1 MSTSLTESGTGSDVR
16 AFPFSER
23 ISMLFTVEAAALSGI
38 SIMVLIAY
46 KLYRTVLRALRRRET
61 HLPDACDSS
70 LFLTL
75 MFGEALR
82 VVGNVMTV
90 KWVADAT
97 ITAPST
103 FCYAQGAVK
112 VLSSNVIDWSTLAI
126 TIHTFVI
133 LVLQW
138 NAPIHIAKYL
148 ALGVWLIAGFI
159 VGITLGVKDYAYR
172 RTVVFQGAGSG
183 QFTEILIEYLW
194 MWTILVITIIFY
206 GIDALV
212 IQGYV
217 VIENKFRFRCVR
229 SQDRVHLEL
238 TQADSVEERARK
250 EIAVQLLFYP
260 LVYFICVFPFSL
272 TRWLAF
278 SGHQVP
284 HQAAAFTTC
293 LFSLSGVFNVVLFFV
308 TRRDLITG
316 GTLPDSNAEKGG
328 HYGTTPARQH
338 APEHGHLPVTEG
350 EQRDTPQ
357 SMPLFDP
364 YAPATSRITAGL
376 ELSGNAEDYNGWRNG
391 YDRGGSQQAGQFG
404 RARMLPQKR
413 QASENP
419 ATQTTPSAQGGGDDD
434 QGLLPP

>member
-16 AFPFSER
+16 VFPFSER

-38 SIMVLIAY
+38 SIMVLITY
-46 KLYRTVLRALRRRET
+46 KLYRTVLRALLRRET
-61 HLPDACDSS
+61 YLPDACDSS

-103 FCYAQGAVK
+103 FCYTQGAVK
-112 VLSSNVIDWSTLAI
+112 ALSSNIIDWSTLAI

-159 VGITLGVKDYAYR
+159 VGITLGVKGVEIIGPAGFWCWVR
-172 RTVVFQGAGSG
+172 AIHRTEQ
-183 QFTEILIEYLW
+183 ILIEYLW
-194 MWTILVITIIFY
+194 MWIILVLTIIFY

-217 VIENKFRFRCVR
+217 VIENRFRPRFVR
-229 SQDRVHLEL
+229 SQDRVHLKL
-238 TQADSVEERARK
+238 TRADSVEERARK
-250 EIAVQLLFYP
+250 EIAVQLLF
-260 LVYFICVFPFSL
+260 
-272 TRWLAF
+272 
-278 SGHQVP
+278 G
-284 HQAAAFTTC
+284 
-293 LFSLSGVFNVVLFFV
+293 GFNVVLFFV

-316 GTLPDSNAEKGG
+316 GTLPNSSTEKGG
-328 HYGTTPARQH
+328 YDGATPAPQNP
-338 APEHGHLPVTEG
+338 PEHGHLPVTEG
-350 EQRDTPQ
+350 GQRDTPR
-357 SMPLFDP
+357 SMPSFDP
-364 YAPATSRITAGL
+364 YAPSTSRGTAGL
-376 ELSGNAEDYNGWRNG
+376 DLSGNAEDHNGWRNG
-391 YDRGGSQQAGQFG
+391 YDKGGSQQAGQSG

-419 ATQTTPSAQGGGDDD
+419 ATQMTPSAQVGDDDD
-434 QGLLPP
+434 QGFLPP